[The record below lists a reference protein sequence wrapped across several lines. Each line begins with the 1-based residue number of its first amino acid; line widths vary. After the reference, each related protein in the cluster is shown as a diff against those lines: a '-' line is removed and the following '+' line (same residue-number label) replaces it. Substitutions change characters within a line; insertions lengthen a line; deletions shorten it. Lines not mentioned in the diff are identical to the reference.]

1 MQVKQLEQMVKET
14 SPSYSSTELGMLEY
28 RGDFIIDKSSGRTL
42 NFTEDSLQ
50 NFVQYM
56 EVPFKFFDGCKT
68 SLQQEIIKHQIE
80 KFSSSPATISTY
92 GDSFWNLYQ
101 TKTNLIPNLRMA
113 EAFTKIFDGEAKVSR
128 FDPVEGLLLN
138 IQTQDIAKE
147 VKVGDITNGGI
158 RLFAPIGKSPYVSA
172 YMERLVCSNGMV
184 TTNEFDALSIRGRTV
199 DEIIV
204 EMEQKARKILN
215 EDVPAYLENWQRL
228 QDIKSANPEQL
239 IHRLTREA
247 GVSEKIESAIIE
259 RAAGLESNSYY
270 DVINLITSLQH
281 EEGVGGTQLFRLQ
294 ALGGNAIRD
303 MGGHRCNNC
312 QHNLS

>member
-1 MQVKQLEQMVKET
+1 
-14 SPSYSSTELGMLEY
+14 
-28 RGDFIIDKSSGRTL
+28 
-42 NFTEDSLQ
+42 
-50 NFVQYM
+50 
-56 EVPFKFFDGCKT
+56 
-68 SLQQEIIKHQIE
+68 
-80 KFSSSPATISTY
+80 
-92 GDSFWNLYQ
+92 
-101 TKTNLIPNLRMA
+101 
-113 EAFTKIFDGEAKVSR
+113 
-128 FDPVEGLLLN
+128 
-138 IQTQDIAKE
+138 
-147 VKVGDITNGGI
+147 
-158 RLFAPIGKSPYVSA
+158 
-172 YMERLVCSNGMV
+172 
-184 TTNEFDALSIRGRTV
+184 
-199 DEIIV
+199 
-204 EMEQKARKILN
+204 LN